1 VWTRRRRESNGGETG
16 RRRWEIMYA
25 AGKKGVVSSSL
36 LDFSRRASFGYVL
49 WRRKKMYEQ
58 R

>member
-1 VWTRRRRESNGGETG
+1 
-16 RRRWEIMYA
+16 MYA